1 MDSEIK
7 DDLKAIRADVNEI
20 RVLTAVNT
28 VSLTSHMERTIINER
43 RLEKLEYLLIAL
55 AIVAVLGGVVK
66 LLIS

>member
-1 MDSEIK
+1 MHDDIK
-7 DDLKAIRADVNEI
+7 EDVKAIRADVNEI

-28 VSLTSHMERTIINER
+28 VSLTNHMERTVINER